1 MAFERKF
8 LSRIGG
14 SGESNAVWIYASTE
28 AVAVVLGAN
37 FFDPAGAE
45 INKGDVMFV
54 VDRAE
59 PGPDFA
65 DCTISF
71 CVSNNGTVVGMAS
84 GTAVGNS

>member
-37 FFDPAGAE
+37 FFDPAVAE
-45 INKGDVMFV
+45 INKALGKNVKIV
-54 VDRAE
+54 K
-59 PGPDFA
+59 
-65 DCTISF
+65 
-71 CVSNNGTVVGMAS
+71 
-84 GTAVGNS
+84 